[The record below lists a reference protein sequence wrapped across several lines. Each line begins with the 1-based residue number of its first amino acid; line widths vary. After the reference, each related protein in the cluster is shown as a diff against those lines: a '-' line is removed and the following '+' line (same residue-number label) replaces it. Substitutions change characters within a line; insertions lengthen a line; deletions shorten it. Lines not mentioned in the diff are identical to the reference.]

1 MDSTRLSPTFALFAL
16 PSFWGGFGQVLDFG
30 NTMFE
35 FNQSLTG
42 EQADY
47 FALKGDW
54 LAIGEDFYDV
64 IEQTPP
70 EEIAQAVA

>member
-1 MDSTRLSPTFALFAL
+1 MEERFPPTFALFAR
-16 PSFWGGFGQVLDFG
+16 PSFWGGFGQLLDLG

-54 LAIGEDFYDV
+54 LAIGQDFYDV
-64 IEQTPP
+64 IVDTPP
-70 EEIAQAVA
+70 EEIAEAVA

>member
-1 MDSTRLSPTFALFAL
+1 MEERLSPTFGLFAR
-16 PSFWGGFGQVLDFG
+16 PSFWGGFGQLLDFG

-35 FNQSLTG
+35 FNRSLTG

-54 LAIGEDFYDV
+54 LAVGQDFYDV
-64 IEQTPP
+64 IGDNPP
-70 EEIAQAVA
+70 EEITEEVV